1 MLHRGRGKA
10 YCAKPHEGVWVW
22 DSQHLQKLSASNSL
36 WISFQSHFLASAS
49 QSQQKQLCSFATHPH
64 FLPIVNLSSM
74 LWLQLSIKS
83 QLLALHIPPSRGHKP
98 QFLSPTLFSSLEN
111 GDTGWQ
117 SHCIK
122 SICRLNLQL
131 DQACF
136 QPLLLFSKRFVC
148 ASSRC
153 RPVRF

>member
-1 MLHRGRGKA
+1 MLHRRRGKA

-22 DSQHLQKLSASNSL
+22 DSQHLQKLIVHQILCGFPSK
-36 WISFQSHFLASAS
+36 HFKASA
-49 QSQQKQLCSFATHPH
+49 SQQKQLCSFATYPH
-64 FLPIVNLSSM
+64 FLPIVNLSSL

-131 DQACF
+131 DQARF

-148 ASSRC
+148 VSSRC
-153 RPVRF
+153 CPVRF